1 MSLRRE
7 ELIKIAGDLFA
18 RKGFSATT
26 VRGIADEAGI
36 LPGSLYHH
44 FDSKEDIA
52 RVILTEYYDGMASKC
67 RAIAESDLDP
77 REALAELIRASFR
90 SIATNRQAV
99 GLIQNSG
106 DIIDRFAHIQDTK
119 EELKDIWIEVVN
131 RGIRHRVLR
140 GEFHATLVRR
150 FIRDSIAATVRW
162 WRPDGVLTI
171 DEVAESYIDIIY
183 NGLMIAPQ
191 QHLLPPSAPAAKT
204 KTDSRRKASTGSL
217 S

>member
-52 RVILTEYYDGMASKC
+52 RVILTEYYDGMASQC

-90 SIATNRQAV
+90 SIATNPQAV

-106 DIIDRFAHIQDTK
+106 DIIDRFHVQDTK
-119 EELKDIWIEVVN
+119 EELEDIWIEVVN

-140 GEFHATLVRR
+140 GELHTTLVRR
-150 FIRDSIAATVRW
+150 FIRDSIAAAVRW

-171 DEVAESYIDIIY
+171 DEVAESYIDLIY
-183 NGLMIAPQ
+183 NGLLIVPQ
-191 QHLLPPSAPAAKT
+191 QYVRPPSAPAAKT
-204 KTDSRRKASTGSL
+204 RGDGRRKASTGS
-217 S
+217 

>member
-52 RVILTEYYDGMASKC
+52 RVILTEYYDGMASQC

-90 SIATNRQAV
+90 SIATNPQAV

-106 DIIDRFAHIQDTK
+106 DIIDRFHVQDTK
-119 EELKDIWIEVVN
+119 EELEDIWIEVVN

-140 GEFHATLVRR
+140 GELHATLVRR
-150 FIRDSIAATVRW
+150 FIRDSIAAAVRW

-171 DEVAESYIDIIY
+171 DEVAESYIDLIY
-183 NGLMIAPQ
+183 NGLLIVPQ
-191 QHLLPPSAPAAKT
+191 QYVRPPSAPAAKT
-204 KTDSRRKASTGSL
+204 RGDGRRKASTGS
-217 S
+217 